1 MSWISFA
8 EALLKEHVTQ
18 TSLIRHLRQVACCM
32 RWYAVRFNQDID
44 LWESVGLLHDFDYE
58 KHPESSPPDGHP
70 YFAARLLKSLGFPEE
85 GVEAILAHAK
95 YTGVERKALISKV
108 LFAVDELS
116 GFIDA
121 CSRVHPSKSLEGL
134 DADFIL
140 KRLKEKSFAR
150 NCNREDINEGAAD
163 LNLEL
168 KVHIENCLEALRDFY
183 RLGHL

>member
-1 MSWISFA
+1 VSWVKFA
-8 EALLKEHVTQ
+8 EPLIKEYVTQ
-18 TSLIRHLRQVACCM
+18 ANLLRHLRQVACCM
-32 RWYAVRFNQDID
+32 KWYAVRLNQDVD

-58 KHPESSPPDGHP
+58 KHPEPSPPDGHP

-95 YTGVERKALISKV
+95 YTGVERKALLSKV

-121 CSRVHPSKSLEGL
+121 CSRVHPSKSFEGL
-134 DADFIL
+134 DAAFIL

-150 NCNREDINEGAAD
+150 NCNREDINEGATD
-163 LNLEL
+163 LNLDL
-168 KVHIENCLEALRDFY
+168 KAHIENCLEALRDFH
-183 RLGHL
+183 RLEQL